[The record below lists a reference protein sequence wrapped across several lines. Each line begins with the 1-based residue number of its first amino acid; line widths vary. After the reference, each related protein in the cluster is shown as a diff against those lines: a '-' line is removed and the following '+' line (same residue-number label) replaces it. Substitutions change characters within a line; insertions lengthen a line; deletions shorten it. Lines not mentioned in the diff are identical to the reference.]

1 MIRVLAGD
9 CRDVLA
15 QHVRKESR
23 LNYKDVNRAQALGVK
38 GVMGAQYQW
47 IVARVKNADNPA
59 IRYRWRFPNY
69 DHGHLPQAQTVATW
83 NG

>member
-1 MIRVLAGD
+1 VIRVLAGD

-15 QHVRKESR
+15 QHVRKEVLTRESR
-23 LNYKDVNRAQALGVK
+23 SGTTVLGVK
-38 GVMGAQYQW
+38 GVSAQYQW

>member
-1 MIRVLAGD
+1 LTQLQKR
-9 CRDVLA
+9 
-15 QHVRKESR
+15 ESR
-23 LNYKDVNRAQALGVK
+23 SGTTVLGVK
-38 GVMGAQYQW
+38 GVSAQYQW